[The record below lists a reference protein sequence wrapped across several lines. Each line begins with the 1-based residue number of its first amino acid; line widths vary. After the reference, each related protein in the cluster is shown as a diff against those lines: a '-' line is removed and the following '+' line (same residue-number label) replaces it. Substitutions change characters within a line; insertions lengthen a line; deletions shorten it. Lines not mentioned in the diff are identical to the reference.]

1 MKYRAIANLIK
12 TNQDTNMHNY
22 SDYFPVRS
30 PRDNLD
36 VVPLL
41 HDGLMRE
48 GPRTLL
54 DFNGARASFDDMAK
68 RVGAMQAWL
77 DAKGICRGDRVALM
91 LENGLDHIALIYA
104 LMLSGVVWV
113 PVNTRLK
120 GPGIDYLLGHCKPTL
135 FIAQHEFAEVL
146 SEPGLQSRLVW
157 LEEVQLTV
165 QQMPA
170 EGRLLQAAPVKADD
184 TLCLIYTSGTT
195 GAPKGVVFTHRMM
208 RIASEATLIVSGAG
222 AGDRMFV
229 WEPLCH
235 IGGAQMMLV
244 PFLQQV
250 ELHIVERFS
259 ASRFWQQIET
269 SQATHLHYLG
279 GILDIL
285 MQLPQQPAS
294 HTLRVAWGAGVSVKA
309 WDAVIA
315 RLQLNLRECYG
326 MTEGSSFTTVNASGK
341 PGSIGRALP
350 WLKVELLDDHD
361 QPVATGDIG
370 HIVVSSAIDGTFL
383 PQYLDNPEASA
394 AAVRNGKL
402 YTGDSARMDQD
413 GDLFFV
419 GRRTDSMRVRG
430 ENVSAWEIER
440 VFVTHPAVAAA
451 AAIGIDSAIGE
462 QEIMLHVQFKPG
474 FDVLFSDLAQWAESR
489 LASYQMPR
497 YFLET
502 AAFELTLSERIK
514 KHLLP
519 RGVEL
524 AWDRRAQ
531 SPSAVFDKQ
540 RRDIP
545 DSAKNQ

>member
-1 MKYRAIANLIK
+1 
-12 TNQDTNMHNY
+12 MHNY

-30 PRDNLD
+30 SRDNLD

-41 HDGLMRE
+41 HDGLMKME
-48 GPRTLL
+48 QRTLL
-54 DFNGARASFDDMAK
+54 EFNGAKTSFADMAN
-68 RVGAMQAWL
+68 RVGAMQTWL

-120 GPGIDYLLGHCKPTL
+120 GPGIDYLLGHCKPNL
-135 FIAQHEFAEVL
+135 FIAQRGFAEVL
-146 SEPGLQSRLVW
+146 SDLPDLQSRLVW
-157 LEEVQLTV
+157 LEDMSDL
-165 QQMPA
+165 PSKA
-170 EGRLLQAAPVKADD
+170 WLPRAAAVSADD

-208 RIASEATLIVSGAG
+208 RIASEATLSVSGAG

-315 RLQLNLRECYG
+315 RLQLDLRECYG

-361 QPVATGDIG
+361 QPVAVGDIG
-370 HIVVSSAIDGTFL
+370 QIVVSSAIDGTFL
-383 PQYLDNPEASA
+383 PHYLDNPEASA

-402 YTGDSARMDQD
+402 YTGDSARMDAD
-413 GDLFFV
+413 GDLYFV

-451 AAIGIDSAIGE
+451 AAVGVDSAIGE
-462 QEIMLHVQFKPG
+462 QEIMLYVQSKPG
-474 FDVLFSDLAQWAESR
+474 CEIRFSDLAQWAQSR
-489 LASYQMPR
+489 LASYQLPR
-497 YFLET
+497 YFLKID
-502 AAFELTLSERIK
+502 AFELTLSERIK

-519 RGVEL
+519 REVEL
-524 AWDRRAQ
+524 AWDRRVQ
-531 SPSAVFDKQ
+531 PPSAVNDKQ
-540 RRDIP
+540 RCDTP

>member
-1 MKYRAIANLIK
+1 MKSCAIAMLIK
-12 TNQDTNMHNY
+12 TNQDINQDTNMHNY

-41 HDGLMRE
+41 HDGLMQK

-54 DFNGARASFDDMAK
+54 DFNGTRTSFDDMAK
-68 RVGAMQAWL
+68 RVGTMQVWL
-77 DAKGICRGDRVALM
+77 DAKGIQRGDRVALM

-120 GPGIDYLLGHCKPTL
+120 GPGIEYLLGHCKPTL
-135 FIAQHEFAEVL
+135 FIAQREFSEVL
-146 SEPGLQSRLVW
+146 SVLPELLPLLVW

-170 EGRLLQAAPVKADD
+170 AGRPLHAASVKADD

-315 RLQLNLRECYG
+315 QLQLDLRECYG
-326 MTEGSSFTTVNASGK
+326 MTEGSSFTTVNTSCK
-341 PGSIGRALP
+341 PGSIGRTLP

-361 QPVATGDIG
+361 QPVASGDIG
-370 HIVVSSAIDGTFL
+370 QIVVSSAIDGTFL

-402 YTGDSARMDQD
+402 YTGDSARMDPE
-413 GDLFFV
+413 GDLYFV

-462 QEIMLHVQFKPG
+462 QEIMLYVQFKPG
-474 FDVLFSDLAQWAESR
+474 SDVLFNELAQWAESM

-497 YFLET
+497 YFLKIE
-502 AAFELTLSERIK
+502 AFELTLSERIK
-514 KHLLP
+514 KHFLP

-524 AWDRRAQ
+524 AWDRRA
-531 SPSAVFDKQ
+531 
-540 RRDIP
+540 
-545 DSAKNQ
+545 